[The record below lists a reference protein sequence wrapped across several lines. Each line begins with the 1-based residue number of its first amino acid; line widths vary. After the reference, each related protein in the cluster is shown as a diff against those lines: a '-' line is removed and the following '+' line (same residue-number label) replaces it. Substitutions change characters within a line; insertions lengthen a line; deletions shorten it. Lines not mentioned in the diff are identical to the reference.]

1 MFWGAVS
8 DPGHP
13 KRLECREIARRRDLT
28 GPFRGDPDAPRS
40 RSLRT
45 IRRAACPQ
53 AAVPVCDKEKL

>member
-1 MFWGAVS
+1 MFWGDVS

-28 GPFRGDPDAPRS
+28 GPFRG

-53 AAVPVCDKEKL
+53 AAVPVCDKEKPCGSL